1 MSDIQVGDS
10 IGSIVGANVEISS
23 IGGTKSHIAQL
34 SAGLNVNGVNVTNAP
49 EGHIANFALANATG
63 YRPAEATATTAPAL
77 ALKNSLTV

>member
-10 IGSIVGANVEISS
+10 IGSIVGSNVEISS

-49 EGHIANFALANATG
+49 EGHIANFALANALG
-63 YRPAEATATTAPAL
+63 YAPTPTATTAPAL